1 MSFKKLAIIILIPLL
16 LLINACGSVVNSTMI
31 SSAGLYLDPEGL
43 QPTEKFDARAI
54 FYCKVTL
61 EGSGPDTTL
70 QASWVA
76 VETNRAEPNTVIKIE
91 EIKPSDSTV
100 LFKLQNESHF
110 WPTGVYELY
119 LYLDGNLDRVIQF
132 EVAHDYSAE

>member
-1 MSFKKLAIIILIPLL
+1 MSSKKLVLIFLIPLM
-16 LLINACGSVVNSTMI
+16 LLINACGSVGNSTII
-31 SSAGLYLDPEGL
+31 SSAGLYLDPEGM

-76 VETNRAEPNTVIKIE
+76 VETNRAEPNTVVKIE

-100 LFKLQNESHF
+100 VFKLQNESNF
-110 WPTGVYELY
+110 WPTGIYELY
-119 LYLDGNLDRVIQF
+119 LYVDGNLDRVIQF
-132 EVAHDYSAE
+132 EVAHDYFSE